1 MPSAQQSSL
10 QTDLQLGKLGH
21 SGIAPFRFESPQTHR
36 APMNT
41 PNPPSGNWLQRLWWF
56 LRDLYKE
63 LRPCRFSFIVLLLSA
78 PVFLCVAQG
87 TEILRTVGEGAA
99 NDQWYAPRALGFFA
113 ALLVWALCSWY
124 AARVLLYIKFPGE
137 PRTEDY
143 SKWAER
149 IVPRLLGVAPFLIV
163 GLGFFHAA
171 TPYAPDAPAR
181 FWLHVFAVICVM
193 LAVLFYVFLIVR
205 RKIIGPTEAHQV
217 ARLRDLGWG
226 TMVAVSIML
235 LASLLLFVDFA
246 IDPVS
251 LPQWLGMG
259 TILFLAAAS
268 WVSAGSLLVYL
279 GGRWQFPV
287 ITLLL
292 IEAFLVSPLNDNH
305 IIRTVPRQEG
315 SRLDVVQS
323 FSKWFELAEKN
334 EGAGAPHT
342 VFIVATEGGG
352 IRAAYWTATVLGEIQ
367 DRNANFASHL
377 FAISGVSGGSLGAVV
392 FDALLAEPNPPPFA
406 FKNKAD
412 DILGQDFLSPALAS
426 MLYPDFIQRF
436 LPFPVPHFDRGRAL
450 ELGWEKGWRDTMSND
465 RFAASFVDLWNGG
478 SREWMPSLFLN
489 GTSVEKGKRI
499 ITTNLRLTTIF
510 LDAEDAADKLAE
522 YKLPATQASCHI
534 PLSTSADMS
543 ARFTYVSPAGRFPDG
558 THVVDGGYFENSGAT
573 TALEIVLRIRDVCR
587 VKQWN
592 NVDVKVIMI
601 SNDPRKGS
609 SVISPAKPGPAA
621 SPAQAQRS
629 APVTSEGEFMGDL
642 TAPPYALLNTRDARG
657 VYAQKAIA
665 REQRRFKVGDT
676 EIPSDTPDILYFGL
690 RETDVPLPLGWMLS
704 REAAKTMRNQLYVND
719 DVVHNGESIDAIL
732 KSLPPPVP

>member
-1 MPSAQQSSL
+1 
-10 QTDLQLGKLGH
+10 
-21 SGIAPFRFESPQTHR
+21 
-36 APMNT
+36 MNDE
-41 PNPPSGNWLQRLWWF
+41 PKPHGNLLQRFWWAI
-56 LRDLYKE
+56 RDLYHE
-63 LRPCRFSFIVLLLSA
+63 LKPCRFSFIVALLAA

-99 NDQWYAPRALGFFA
+99 NDQWYAPRVCGFFG
-113 ALLVWALCSWY
+113 ALIVWALCSWY
-124 AARVLLYIKFPGE
+124 AGRVLLYIKLPGA
-137 PRTEDY
+137 PRERVY
-143 SKWAER
+143 SKLAQR
-149 IVPRLLGVAPFLIV
+149 IVPRLVGVAPFLIV

-171 TPYAPDAPAR
+171 VPYAPDSPAR
-181 FWLHVFAVICVM
+181 FWLHLFAAIC
-193 LAVLFYVFLIVR
+193 AVLAILFYAFLILR
-205 RKIIGPTEAHQV
+205 RKMIGPMTDLQV
-217 ARLRDLGWG
+217 THLKDLGRG
-226 TMVAVSIML
+226 TMIAVSTML
-235 LASLLLFVDFA
+235 IASLLLFVDFA

-279 GGRWQFPV
+279 GGRWQLPV
-287 ITLLL
+287 ISILI
-292 IEAFLVSPLNDNH
+292 IEACLVSPLNDNH
-305 IIRTVPRQEG
+305 IIRTVPPQEG
-315 SRLDVVQS
+315 KRLDVIQA
-323 FSKWFELAEKN
+323 FTQWYALAEKN
-334 EGAGAPHT
+334 DGAGAPHT
-342 VFIVATEGGG
+342 VFVVATEGGG
-352 IRAAYWTATVLGEIQ
+352 IRAAYWTATVLGEVQ
-367 DRNANFASHL
+367 DRNPNFASHL

-392 FDALLAEPNPPPFA
+392 FNALLAEPNPPPFK
-406 FKNKAD
+406 FKDKAD

-426 MLYPDFIQRF
+426 MLYPDFVQRF
-436 LPFPVPHFDRGRAL
+436 LPFPVPYFDRGRAL
-450 ELGWEKGWRDTMSND
+450 ELGWEKGWRDTMNNN
-465 RFAASFVDLWNGG
+465 RFAASFVDLWNGA

-543 ARFTYVSPAGRFPDG
+543 ARFTYVSPAGRFPNG

-587 VKQWN
+587 VKNWN

-621 SPAQAQRS
+621 SPSQPQRS
-629 APVTSEGEFMGDL
+629 APVTTEGEFLGDL
-642 TAPPYALLNTRDARG
+642 TAPYALLNTRDARG

-665 REQRRFKVGDT
+665 REQRRFKAGDP

-704 REAAKTMRNQLYVND
+704 REAAKAMREQVYVND
-719 DVVHNGESIDAIL
+719 DVVHNRQSIDDIL
-732 KSLPPPVP
+732 KSLPPLTPSVPISPP